1 MLPVYVCSMS
11 QRSEPFK
18 ILQVTPGGW
27 LLQEIPWESVGYLH
41 NPTYN
46 KQYFGMEHLQKRKD
60 DDPARQTHGDGAA
73 EPEESLAIEAQVP
86 GGLGV

>member
-1 MLPVYVCSMS
+1 
-11 QRSEPFK
+11 
-18 ILQVTPGGW
+18 
-27 LLQEIPWESVGYLH
+27 
-41 NPTYN
+41 
-46 KQYFGMEHLQKRKD
+46 MEHLQKRKD

>member
-1 MLPVYVCSMS
+1 M
-11 QRSEPFK
+11 
-18 ILQVTPGGW
+18 
-27 LLQEIPWESVGYLH
+27 GYLH

-73 EPEESLAIEAQVP
+73 EPEESLAIEARCLVDWEYSNLQKNAEKAQ
-86 GGLGV
+86 LSAQFKDLIDL

>member
-1 MLPVYVCSMS
+1 MFVPPCLKDLSHSRYS
-11 QRSEPFK
+11 R
-18 ILQVTPGGW
+18 W
-27 LLQEIPWESVGYLH
+27 LVIVGNTVGYLH